1 MGKTIKIKMLTSVA
15 GTEYAYRA
23 GQEVDAPE
31 EIAKDLLK
39 GGHAIPAVAEHETP
53 ESKTAKRIEKR

>member
-1 MGKTIKIKMLTSVA
+1 MLTSVA

-23 GQEVDAPE
+23 DQVVDAPE
-31 EIAKDLLK
+31 EIAKDLLR
-39 GGHAIPAVAEHETP
+39 GGHAVPVSEGAETP